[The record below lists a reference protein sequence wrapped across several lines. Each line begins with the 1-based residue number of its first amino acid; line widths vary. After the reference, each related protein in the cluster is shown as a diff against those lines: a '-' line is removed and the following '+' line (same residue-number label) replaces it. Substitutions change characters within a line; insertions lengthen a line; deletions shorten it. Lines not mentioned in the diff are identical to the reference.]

1 MATYTQANRLI
12 AITTPLGEDGLLL
25 QSLSGREGMSQ
36 LFSYE
41 LELLSE
47 DPGIPFAQ
55 IVGQRA
61 TVAIRLG
68 DGSERCING
77 FINRFSQSGS
87 DDRFTYYQAE
97 LVPWLWL
104 LTRTADCR
112 IFQNMTVPDIIEKIF
127 KDLGF
132 TDFKNML
139 QGSFEPREYCV
150 QYRET
155 DFNFVSRLMEQYG
168 IFYFFEHEENK
179 HTLVLANSPSAHP
192 PCPGQ
197 EYARLDY
204 NENAMLD
211 EDLISSWHK
220 EQELRPGKYALTDYN
235 FETPSTSLA
244 VNVNT
249 TISVNGN
256 SKYEIYDYPGE
267 YLKKAQ
273 GNDLVKLRMEEE
285 EAMHT
290 VLTGTST
297 CRAFLSGYRFD
308 LEGHSSDAMNATY
321 LLTEVQHAAS
331 VGDGYDTS
339 TAAGGE
345 AHYTNSFTCMP
356 YDVPYRPQRLTPKP
370 IVQGPQTATVVGK
383 AGEEIWT
390 DKFGRVKVQ
399 FHWDREG
406 RRDENS
412 SCWIRVSHPWAGKG
426 WGAVSIPRMGQEVIV
441 DFLEGDPDQPII
453 TGRVYNA
460 EQMPPYGLPAN
471 QTQSGVKSRSSKEGT
486 PDNFN
491 EIRFEDKKGEEQL
504 FIHAEKNQDIEVE
517 NDETHWVGRDRRK
530 TIDQDETTEVKRDRT
545 ETVGRNESITIG
557 DNRTEKV
564 GKDESITIGDNRT
577 EKVGKDESITIGDNR
592 TEKVGKDESI
602 TIGDNRT
609 ENVGK
614 NESITIGDNRTEKV
628 GKDES
633 ITIGDNRTENVGK
646 DETVSVGNNRSHR
659 IGDND
664 ALSVGKVLSITAGDQ
679 ITIKTGSASII
690 MKKDGTITIQ
700 GKDITVKGSGK
711 ITINANNDII
721 MKGQKILQN

>member
-1 MATYTQANRLI
+1 
-12 AITTPLGEDGLLL
+12 
-25 QSLSGREGMSQ
+25 
-36 LFSYE
+36 
-41 LELLSE
+41 
-47 DPGIPFAQ
+47 
-55 IVGQRA
+55 
-61 TVAIRLG
+61 
-68 DGSERCING
+68 
-77 FINRFSQSGS
+77 
-87 DDRFTYYQAE
+87 
-97 LVPWLWL
+97 
-104 LTRTADCR
+104 
-112 IFQNMTVPDIIEKIF
+112 
-127 KDLGF
+127 
-132 TDFKNML
+132 
-139 QGSFEPREYCV
+139 
-150 QYRET
+150 
-155 DFNFVSRLMEQYG
+155 
-168 IFYFFEHEENK
+168 
-179 HTLVLANSPSAHP
+179 
-192 PCPGQ
+192 
-197 EYARLDY
+197 
-204 NENAMLD
+204 MLD

-244 VNVNT
+244 VNVDT

-308 LEGHSSDAMNATY
+308 LEGHSSNAMNATY

-426 WGAVSIPRMGQEVIV
+426 WGAIAIPRIGQEVIV

-460 EQMPPYGLPAN
+460 EQMPPYQLPAN

-545 ETVGRNESITIG
+545 ETVGRNET
-557 DNRTEKV
+557 
-564 GKDESITIGDNRT
+564 
-577 EKVGKDESITIGDNR
+577 ITIGDNR

-646 DETVSVGNNRSHR
+646 DETVSVGKNRSHR

-664 ALSVGKVLSITAGDQ
+664 TLSVGKVLSITAGDE
-679 ITIKTGSASII
+679 ITIKTGRSSIL

-711 ITINANNDII
+711 IMVQASNNMIL
-721 MKGQKILQN
+721 KAQKILEN